1 MNSPAAAMF
10 LVMTL
15 LRERLN
21 PIDSAEP
28 RNTSSGSGPQPLWVR
43 YAELVKLGFSPE
55 TSMIVAEAP
64 LTVDAVRNVLVPD
77 GRPT

>member
-1 MNSPAAAMF
+1 MNSPAATMF

-15 LRERLN
+15 LRERLS
-21 PIDSAEP
+21 PIAAEP
-28 RNTSSGSGPQPLWVR
+28 RNTSNGSGPQPLWVR

-77 GRPT
+77 GHPI